1 MVEDLS
7 DGHGDAA
14 RRLQSKLRELFGRVT
29 SRHSSDAEIW
39 EQYAKLYGDGRSD
52 NPEDNDKVSGPSS
65 QSLPAGRQG
74 RQLTVLLKLLPSAEV
89 VLCLWSTCH

>member
-7 DGHGDAA
+7 DGHGDTA

-39 EQYAKLYGDGRSD
+39 QQYAKLYGDGRSD
-52 NPEDNDKVSGPSS
+52 NPEDNDKVSGRAANH
-65 QSLPAGRQG
+65 LLLACRPAADG
-74 RQLTVLLKLLPSAEV
+74 V
-89 VLCLWSTCH
+89 VEAVAFC